1 MSLFALLGGMA
12 KIKLA
17 QHNAPPKVHTPA
29 PLNLSQEAMVEIGSV
44 PMILAT
50 GAGTLVPEI
59 DGKNIISAVGQL
71 RVADTTL
78 YRSYLSK
85 LDGAFIQTVA
95 QLPSLASIETRIYTP
110 YSELFPSDSKDPN
123 DFMSWAFWLDSDE
136 GYIGAPIM
144 QGKNEDGA
152 HQYMRSFAPASSG
165 RIQPISTSE
174 TIVDADGVTQN
185 IQHRLMQYERVLD
198 TTTKEYLLVSVVE
211 SSASAS
217 ISMWLGLN
225 LAASDLT
232 VYPAAL

>member
-1 MSLFALLGGMA
+1 MSFFELLSSMA

-17 QHNAPPKVHTPA
+17 QHNTPPKVHTPS

-71 RVADTTL
+71 KVAGTSL

-95 QLPSLASIETRIYTP
+95 QLPSLASIETRVYTP
-110 YSELFPSDSKDPN
+110 YSELIPTDSKDPN
-123 DFMSWAFWLDSDE
+123 DFMSWAFWLDIDE
-136 GYIGAPIM
+136 GYIGAPVM

-152 HQYMRSFAPASSG
+152 YQYMRSFSPSTSS
-165 RIQPISTSE
+165 RIQPIISTE

-185 IQHRLMQYERVLD
+185 IQHRLMQYERILD
-198 TTTKEYLLVSVVE
+198 ATTKEYLLVSAVE
-211 SSASAS
+211 SQTSAS
-217 ISMWLGLN
+217 ISMWLGLD
-225 LAASDLT
+225 LAISDLT